1 MTPRPNILIICGKN
15 KRRSR
20 TGEFIFKNESRFNVR
35 SAGLS
40 PKSDRKIS
48 EADLNW
54 SDLVY
59 VMETEHRTKIKDL
72 YRHLDLP
79 TIEVLHIPD
88 EYEFM
93 DEELIDLLTDRINQ
107 SLRAAYGI

>member
-1 MTPRPNILIICGKN
+1 MTLRPNLLIICGKN

-20 TGEFIFKNESRFNVR
+20 TGEFIFKNDSRFNVR

-54 SDLVY
+54 ADLVY
-59 VMETEHRTKIKDL
+59 VMETEHRTKIRDL
-72 YRHLDLP
+72 YRHLELP
-79 TIEVLHIPD
+79 SIEVLHIPD
-88 EYEFM
+88 EYDFM
-93 DEELIDLLTDRINQ
+93 DEELVDLISDKINHSLQ
-107 SLRAAYGI
+107 SRYGI

>member
-20 TGEFIFKNESRFNVR
+20 TGEFIFKNDSRFNVR

-59 VMETEHRTKIKDL
+59 VMEAEHRTKIREQ

-79 TIEVLHIPD
+79 AIEVLHIPD
-88 EYEFM
+88 EYEYM

-107 SLRAAYGI
+107 SLQEAYGI

>member
-1 MTPRPNILIICGKN
+1 M
-15 KRRSR
+15 
-20 TGEFIFKNESRFNVR
+20 
-35 SAGLS
+35 
-40 PKSDRKIS
+40 
-48 EADLNW
+48 NW

-59 VMETEHRTKIKDL
+59 VMEAEQRTKIKDL

-93 DEELIDLLTDRINQ
+93 DEELIELLTDRINQ
-107 SLRAAYGI
+107 SLQEAYGI

>member
-1 MTPRPNILIICGKN
+1 MTQRPNILIICGKN

-20 TGEFIFKNESRFNVR
+20 TGEFIFKNDSRFNVR

-48 EADLNW
+48 EGDLNW

-59 VMETEHRTKIKDL
+59 VMETEHRTKIRDL
-72 YRHLDLP
+72 YGHLDLP
-79 TIEVLHIPD
+79 AIEVLHVPD

-93 DEELIDLLTDRINQ
+93 DEELVDLLTERINQ
-107 SLRAAYGI
+107 SLQSAFGI